1 MKYVIGLDYGSDSC
15 RAILTDTTDGK
26 EIDSSVFEYPRWEKG
41 MYCNPLKHQYRQH
54 PLDYIEGLEY
64 TITKIL
70 KDKTQEIIENIVGIG
85 IDTTGSTP
93 CAVDKTG
100 TPLALINGF
109 EENPNAMFVLW
120 KDHTSIKEAE
130 EINHLAK
137 TWGGVD
143 YTKYSG
149 GTYSSEWF
157 FSKNL
162 HILREDE
169 EIRANAYSFLEHSD
183 YISAMLTGVC
193 DVHKIKRSRC
203 SAGHKAMW
211 HTDWDGLP
219 SQEFLSKLDP
229 LYNGIRDRLFNE
241 TYTSEKSAGTLCTHW
256 AKKLG
261 LTESVHVNIAAI
273 DAHIGAIGANI
284 KAKSMVKVMG
294 TSTCDIIVEDMKSL
308 EGKLINGIC
317 GQVDGSV
324 VAGLLGMEAGQS
336 GFGDIYAWFK
346 KLIEYPLQFVDDSQ
360 KTEISKKI
368 LAQLEKDAEKLE
380 PSNILSVDWFNG
392 RRTPFADQNL
402 KGAIMGLDLATT
414 APMMYR
420 SLIEATSFGA
430 KAIVDCITLQDVQI
444 NEVIAIGGVS
454 KKSPLNMQI
463 TSNVLNMPIKVV
475 KEEQTVALGASICAS
490 VCSGVYS
497 TIEEA
502 QQKMA
507 SSIEKIYYPQAE
519 MVLIYAEKYEEYKK
533 LGMKINEMK
542 H

>member
-15 RAILTDTTDGK
+15 RAVLTDTKDGK
-26 EIDSSVFEYPRWEKG
+26 EIDSSVFEYPRWKKG
-41 MYCNPLKHQYRQH
+41 LYCDPKKQQYRQH
-54 PLDYIEGLEY
+54 PLDYIEGLEH

-70 KDKTQEIIENIVGIG
+70 KNKSVEIIDNIVGIG

-100 TPLALINGF
+100 TPLALTHGF

-130 EINHLAK
+130 EINNLSK
-137 TWGGVD
+137 TWGGID

-169 EIRANAYSFLEHSD
+169 EIRSNAYSFLEHSD
-183 YISAMLTGVC
+183 YIPAMLTGVL

-211 HTDWDGLP
+211 HNDWNGLP

-229 LYNGIRDRLFNE
+229 LFEGLRDRLYTK
-241 TYTSEKSAGTLCTHW
+241 TYTAEKSAGTLCKEW
-256 AKKLG
+256 AKRLG
-261 LTESVHVNIAAI
+261 LSENIHINIAAI
-273 DAHIGAIGANI
+273 DAHVGAVGANI

-294 TSTCDIIVEDMKSL
+294 TSTCDIIIEDMKVL
-308 EGKLINGIC
+308 EGKLISGIC

-324 VAGLLGMEAGQS
+324 VGGMLGMEAGQS

-346 KLIEYPLQFVDDSQ
+346 RLIEYPLKFVDDT
-360 KTEISKKI
+360 KKEEISKKI
-368 LAQLEKDAEKLE
+368 LIELENEASKLQ
-380 PSNILSVDWFNG
+380 PSNVLSLDWFNG

-402 KGAIMGLDLATT
+402 KGAIIGLDLATT
-414 APMMYR
+414 APMIYR
-420 SLIEATSFGA
+420 SLIESTSFGA
-430 KAIVDCITLQDVQI
+430 KSIVDCITSQGVEIL
-444 NEVIAIGGVS
+444 EVIAIGGVA
-454 KKSPLNMQI
+454 KKSALNMQI
-463 TSNVLNMPIKVV
+463 TANVLNIPIKVI
-475 KEEQTVALGASICAS
+475 KEEQTVALGASIFAA
-490 VCSGVYS
+490 VCSGIYKTVQ
-497 TIEEA
+497 EA
-502 QQKMA
+502 QEKMA
-507 SSIEKIYYPQAE
+507 SSIEKTYYPQEE
-519 MVLIYAEKYEEYKK
+519 MVEIYAKKYKEYQK
-533 LGMKINEMK
+533 LGKKIEQN
-542 H
+542 